1 MKATWLWSLW
11 QGILLSFALGF
22 SRQGEKRF
30 VEWGTGLAVN
40 IEEHTITQSLIGLGR
55 EGDWKA
61 LESFAEYGSWQLP
74 FVQFR
79 MARSID
85 RLPNR
90 LWYGYRVWAGDD
102 SKVHRNSPDVWGLAL
117 STTTQLAAPT
127 APARSAPTTGSSL
140 AACCPC
146 Q

>member
-79 MARSID
+79 HHVKACEGK
-85 RLPNR
+85 N
-90 LWYGYRVWAGDD
+90 
-102 SKVHRNSPDVWGLAL
+102 LAIFDG
-117 STTTQLAAPT
+117 AFAV
-127 APARSAPTTGSSL
+127 ANVV
-140 AACCPC
+140 
-146 Q
+146 